1 MHKFFTQWWW
11 KIIGISFLS
20 IVIIGGLYLPLNP
33 GILHTSPETINVG
46 EQVEL
51 QINTYNSNFKVGE
64 NLGGIYLK
72 NKKQVL
78 IADSTYIINQ
88 YKVAALFTIPYE
100 IDNIEIK
107 NNSFD
112 IIIMDLKDGT
122 LTQRNAVQIQNNNI
136 EALDMKSISS
146 VGIPSPLQAQTF
158 RFPNREIIQESIRNL
173 FFHVPMWF
181 GMVFLLFFS
190 FINAILYLSQ
200 NNTKYDIYSASG
212 AEGGLL
218 FGTLG
223 ILTGMLWATYTWGAP
238 WPNDPKLNGAAI
250 AMLIYIA
257 YAILRKSIADPIRK
271 AKVSAVYNIFAFFI
285 YLSFVFIYPRLTDSL
300 HPGNGGNPAFSNA
313 DLDNRLRMFFYPA
326 VAGWTILGFW
336 LVSLKIRYKFAH
348 QKLQKIDSTSN

>member
-1 MHKFFTQWWW
+1 MHSIFKQWWW
-11 KIIGISFLS
+11 KIVGLIFLT
-20 IVIIGGLYLPLNP
+20 IIIIGGLYLPLNP
-33 GILHTSPETINVG
+33 GIINTTPDTVAIG

-51 QINTYNSNFKVGE
+51 KIQTYNATFSKEDNHIQAYIKS
-64 NLGGIYLK
+64 
-72 NKKQVL
+72 KKHILQ
-78 IADSTYIINQ
+78 ADTAFVIDANQ
-88 YKVAALFTIPYE
+88 VAAIFTIPYE
-100 IDNIEIK
+100 IDSISLTNT
-107 NNSFD
+107 SFD
-112 IIIMDLKDGT
+112 IIVLDEEHGT
-122 LTQRNAVQIQNNNI
+122 LTERNAIQVQNTNI
-136 EALDMKSISS
+136 EALDMKSVQSATAPT
-146 VGIPSPLQAQTF
+146 VLKAKKFG
-158 RFPNREIIQESIRNL
+158 FPNREILQESIRNL

-190 FINAILYLSQ
+190 FISSILYLGK
-200 NNTKYDIYSASG
+200 NENKFDIYAASA

-223 ILTGMLWATYTWGAP
+223 IITGMCWATFTWGAP

-257 YAILRKSIADPIRK
+257 YAILRKSISDPIRK

-285 YLSFVFIYPRLTDSL
+285 YLAFVFIYPRLTDSL

-326 VAGWTILGFW
+326 VMGWSILGFW

-348 QKLQKIDSTSN
+348 QKLIEIES

>member
-11 KIIGISFLS
+11 KITGLILLT

-33 GILHTSPETINVG
+33 GILQTSPDTINVG

-51 QINTYNSNFKVGE
+51 KISTYNSDFKQEDLPSKV
-64 NLGGIYLK
+64 YLK
-72 NKKQVL
+72 SKKLTL
-78 IADSTYIINQ
+78 IADSVYIIDA

-100 IDNIEIK
+100 IDAQAIS

-112 IIIMDLKDGT
+112 LVLMNERNGT
-122 LTQRNAVQIQNNNI
+122 LTERNAVQVQNNNI

-146 VGIPSPLQAQTF
+146 VQIPNPIKTQKF
-158 RFPNREIIQESIRNL
+158 GFPNREIIQESIRNL

-190 FINAILYLSQ
+190 FINAILYLAK
-200 NNTKYDIYSASG
+200 NEEKYDMYSSSG

-218 FGTLG
+218 YGTLG

-336 LVSLKIRYKFAH
+336 LVSLKIRFKFAH